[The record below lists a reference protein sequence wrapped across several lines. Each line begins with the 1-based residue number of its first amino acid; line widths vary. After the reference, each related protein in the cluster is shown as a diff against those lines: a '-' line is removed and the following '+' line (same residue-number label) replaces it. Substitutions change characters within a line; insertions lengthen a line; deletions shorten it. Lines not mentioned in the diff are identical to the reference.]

1 VSHPEQQPDH
11 EAGIS
16 IQEKSTIVS
25 LVTSV
30 VVFAIYAV
38 LVFQRYHAG
47 DFDPADVCR
56 FWGAAILILVPVQIV
71 AQIIAQVV
79 FGAVNLL
86 ATQEEYPDFSDEM
99 DNLIELRSTRN
110 LSFAFF
116 AGFFLAVGSLVID
129 SIPSETMLIILF
141 FAMVAAAIVGD
152 LSKLYYY
159 RRGF

>member
-1 VSHPEQQPDH
+1 M
-11 EAGIS
+11 
-16 IQEKSTIVS
+16 
-25 LVTSV
+25 
-30 VVFAIYAV
+30 AICV
-38 LVFQRYHAG
+38 
-47 DFDPADVCR
+47 
-56 FWGAAILILVPVQIV
+56 WGAAILILVPVQIV

-116 AGFFLAVGSLVID
+116 AGFFLAVGSLMID